1 MPPPPTTEEWE
12 RHRSLISEM
21 YARRPLKT
29 VRAHMKEAYG
39 FHATDRMFKGR
50 FKQWGVEKNRR
61 LKHRDSNPDELTS
74 PTSPPLGQQFVPD
87 HHQHINL
94 PPPPPRKNPYTPTR
108 SFTPPDEPA
117 INDEPMSDAPSA
129 TASPEPAHEQ
139 PEPSSFTHPEPLTPA
154 TTFGEL
160 TPPVRHDDDN
170 LSADQTR
177 GEIVRLA
184 SEILER
190 WREIKPGDD
199 HVEIYRTLSTKLRY
213 EGQLRSSLVNRQ
225 LAEGECKTVAG
236 KIVDDMLQ
244 YFHHTVPIGVLST
257 MNQLT
262 SRSTT
267 QELVDCLVD
276 SSKKT
281 ATAAETE
288 DVVELFGQLARRLHH
303 LLEITDADESQAGL
317 EDICRRLEDR
327 VEETLGAKSTVG
339 LYLALL
345 LNAKKAK
352 CDQRT
357 DKKLRDKALAMARH
371 VQLHYADEPRLV
383 LDFDRFVVSYL
394 SIVAPAEKEVLD
406 MANSFY
412 ERAVRYH
419 DVHVDAAGQAE
430 RDGGTS
436 QHARVVYGHSCA
448 LLADC
453 LYARDEGKD
462 RESARG
468 LLFQSIYCYANAPWA
483 TMANAERQMTKFR
496 SWCEEAGDEERL
508 GLLGS
513 ISSLIETNETRKRGE
528 PLMARMAT

>member
-1 MPPPPTTEEWE
+1 
-12 RHRSLISEM
+12 
-21 YARRPLKT
+21 
-29 VRAHMKEAYG
+29 
-39 FHATDRMFKGR
+39 
-50 FKQWGVEKNRR
+50 
-61 LKHRDSNPDELTS
+61 
-74 PTSPPLGQQFVPD
+74 
-87 HHQHINL
+87 
-94 PPPPPRKNPYTPTR
+94 
-108 SFTPPDEPA
+108 
-117 INDEPMSDAPSA
+117 MSDAPSA
-129 TASPEPAHEQ
+129 TASPEPAHE
-139 PEPSSFTHPEPLTPA
+139 PTFTSAHPGPLTPA

-177 GEIVRLA
+177 GEIVRLV

-190 WREIKPGDD
+190 WPNVTPGDD
-199 HVEIYRTLSTKLRY
+199 HVDIYRTLSTKLRY
-213 EGQLRSSLVNRQ
+213 EAQLRSSLVNQQ
-225 LAEGECKTVAG
+225 LAEGECRTTAG
-236 KIVDDMLQ
+236 RIVDDMLRC
-244 YFHHTVPIGVLST
+244 FHHTVPIGVLST

-281 ATAAETE
+281 HVTSPTTATNTETE
-288 DVVELFGQLARRLHH
+288 EAVELFGQLARRLHH
-303 LLEITDADESQAGL
+303 LLDITNQDESQACL

-327 VEETLGAKSTVG
+327 VEDALGPKSTVG

-352 CDQRT
+352 YDHKT

-394 SIVAPAEKEVLD
+394 SIVAPAEKEVMD

-412 ERAVRYH
+412 ERAGQYH
-419 DVHVDAAGQAE
+419 DAHVDG
-430 RDGGTS
+430 RDEGAS

-468 LLFQSIYCYANAPWA
+468 LLFQSVYCYANAPWA

-496 SWCEEAGDEERL
+496 TWCEEAGDAERL
-508 GLLGS
+508 EFLGS
-513 ISSLIETNETRKRGE
+513 ITELIEKNETRKRGE
-528 PLMARMAT
+528 PLIAKLST